1 MKTPNKCPTLPS
13 PSIPDEPIFPPDPPS
28 PPSGLSPSDSETVS
42 PLKQRRVTIEDIEDE
57 GNSLPSSWS
66 CDSLVFVDYLDAGAE
81 IEGVGPG
88 ETTFERI
95 KQEQKKQGQQ
105 MWAPFKTH
113 EEWELAQWLMMS
125 GVSQADIDR
134 FAKLAVI
141 QDKVEPLFKDKR
153 TFLRNIDQLP
163 SALGT
168 EWKCKEFEV
177 VGNILD
183 KDGTPV
189 VQTIELWKCDPLACI
204 RELMQD
210 PRFTKHMHYAL
221 EKMYTNED
229 LKNQAFDEMVTGKW
243 WWAMQVKLLPKGA
256 TVAAIILSSDKTQL
270 STFSGDKSAWPPLI
284 DAGQNGVEMLCSDG
298 RMCLVFPI
306 LAAYVADY
314 PEQCLI
320 AGCGERQCPK
330 CIVPSQ
336 ELGDPLHSVLC
347 DPNITVDA
355 LKASRLGNNA
365 QFKSLGLC
373 LITPFWTDLPHC
385 NIFHCF
391 TPDLLHQ
398 LHKGI
403 FKDHLVKWS
412 MKAAEAMKAEVN
424 RRYMAMPRHPDL
436 RHFKKGISLVM
447 QWTGTEYKNM
457 EKVFLGTLAG
467 TAKHNVIIC
476 IHAVLNFIY
485 YSHLELQTDELL
497 KKLEDLLCT
506 FHAHKHVFID
516 DRICDHFNIPKV
528 HSMVHYSSMIQ
539 SHAYWASNRKGYIQQ
554 MTKFTQF
561 LDWAVEDSGHRE
573 EVDEVEDNV
582 DMANE
587 EEEVR
592 DHTDINMDLTKDT
605 NQHGES
611 TYTVCKWPSF
621 TGIDIATLENEYGTH
636 QFVHCLEFFL
646 HKSARMLNPSSVDML
661 QSYHRP
667 VKYQVY
673 KRFHIHIPP
682 VPEVLTNIT
691 LDVVCASPS
700 YTAGARQKKYV
711 PAQFDTVL
719 AQRDFPLNETQD
731 LNLLGGNGLHVAQ
744 VCTIFKLSEKLGQFP
759 HPLAYVEWFTPLWHV
774 DEHTQMF
781 WVEQSLRNHHRNASI
796 IPITYISCSCHLI
809 PYSGRIMDP
818 TWTSESAIEKCKS
831 FHLNTYLRHIDFVLL
846 CLKCRISAL

>member
-1 MKTPNKCPTLPS
+1 M
-13 PSIPDEPIFPPDPPS
+13 
-28 PPSGLSPSDSETVS
+28 
-42 PLKQRRVTIEDIEDE
+42 
-57 GNSLPSSWS
+57 
-66 CDSLVFVDYLDAGAE
+66 
-81 IEGVGPG
+81 
-88 ETTFERI
+88 FERI

-134 FAKLAVI
+134 FVKLAVHQI
-141 QDKVEPLFKDKR
+141 QDKVEPSFKDKR
-153 TFLRNIDQLP
+153 TFLRKIDQLP

-168 EWKCKEFEV
+168 EWKCEEFEV

-189 VQTIELWKCDPLACI
+189 VQTIELWKRDPLACI

-210 PRFTKHMHYAL
+210 PRFAKHMHYAP

-229 LKNQAFDEMVTGKW
+229 LKNQAFDEMATGKW
-243 WWAMQVKLLPKGA
+243 WWAMQKLLPKGV
-256 TVAAIILSSDKTQL
+256 TIAAIILSSDKMQL
-270 STFSGDKSAWPPLI
+270 STFSGDKSAWLKPSEQATILIGYILVSKLECFTEDRRSVEGYQLFHDCMHALLKPLI

-314 PEQCLI
+314 PKQCLI
-320 AGCGERQCPK
+320 A
-330 CIVPSQ
+330 
-336 ELGDPLHSVLC
+336 VLC

-365 QFKSLGLC
+365 QFKSLGLH
-373 LITPFWTDLPHC
+373 LPHC

-398 LHKGI
+398 LHKGV

-412 MKAAEAMKAEVN
+412 TKAAEATKAEVN
-424 RRYMAMPRHPDL
+424 HHYMAMPRHPDL

-447 QWTGTEYKNM
+447 QWTGMEYKNM
-457 EKVFLGTLAG
+457 EKVFLGALAG
-467 TAKHNVIIC
+467 TAKHDVIVC
-476 IHAVLNFIY
+476 IHAVLDFIY
-485 YSHLELQTDELL
+485 YSHLELQTDESL
-497 KKLEDLLCT
+497 KKLEDSLCT

-516 DRICDHFNIPKV
+516 DGICDHFNIPKV
-528 HSMVHYSSMIQ
+528 HSM
-539 SHAYWASNRKGYIQQ
+539 GYIQQ
-554 MTKFTQF
+554 MTKWLMWREAVQRFTRF

-582 DMANE
+582 DMANDE
-587 EEEVR
+587 EE
-592 DHTDINMDLTKDT
+592 LTKDT
-605 NQHGES
+605 DQVTHVSLQHGEL
-611 TYTVCKWPSF
+611 TYTVPKRPSF

-646 HKSARMLNPSSVDML
+646 CKCGLLKQDFWDAHPA
-661 QSYHRP
+661 
-667 VKYQVY
+667 KYQVY
-673 KRFHIHIPP
+673 KHFHIHIPP

-691 LDVVCASPS
+691 LDVVHASPS
-700 YTAGARQKKYV
+700 RS
-711 PAQFDTVL
+711 
-719 AQRDFPLNETQD
+719 
-731 LNLLGGNGLHVAQ
+731 LHVAQ
-744 VCTIFKLSEKLGQFP
+744 VRTIFKLPEELGQFP
-759 HPLAYVEWFTPLWHV
+759 HPLLMPACPNLNTLAYVEWFTPLRHV

-781 WVEQSLRNHHRNASI
+781 WVERSLRNHHQNASI
-796 IPITYISCSCHLI
+796 ILITYISCSCHLI
-809 PYSGRIMDP
+809 PYSGCIMDP

-846 CLKCRISAL
+846 RLKCRISAP